1 MKKANSIFLI
11 FLCILLSFE
20 YTYQDKSYSV
30 VPENEFVPLNSR
42 QVVPFELDRT
52 KNELYYSFQND
63 FEGSDIIINLKVAKG
78 FTTYCYIY
86 DSYDKIT
93 VNDKGEYINYLKESV
108 MSENYILLKSSD
120 LTIKKTKYYIII
132 KDLINSYNKDYISI
146 FNEQDYI
153 QLENEKFININKFY
167 SKNKYYFTF
176 SNKKEEVVS
185 LEFNSYNS
193 QYSQYVSIYDQNSGE
208 LIYKGEK
215 NKGEIKLNEERADE
229 GVYRVEIDSLE
240 EPYTDIK
247 LSIILHKYEKFVKQL
262 KYETPLTLSY
272 ITNKEFN
279 FYVDIDDY
287 DFHDENIITFKFGDQ
302 IFYRNLLSHCYAKVM
317 NFEKNDD
324 NKLLANMP
332 AHEDENEAVF
342 TRLDGNTNIYQLYF
356 KKTKEKEENKK
367 SYLLIH
373 LCIKLEEH
381 DKEEYI
387 TPDEF
392 TVYLSNKPEKISLVE
407 YMNKNNIL
415 NKNIKLRPY
424 VPEVYKIVLPKIDEN
439 SVRLSYIFYSSEN
452 IQFIYNNSMIV
463 DRTRNGKS
471 KMIHVL
477 SNSDKGYDYTKV
489 IYAKL
494 YGFNSKEVNFR
505 IESNEASIYYMHNEY
520 REIKSF
526 KDKLTDCSKPFYYIG
541 DYGLFVNKGYFYQ
554 ETFYGKIN
562 AYYKGKVNSDES
574 VLINEDQKYLIKNNL
589 QPLETSIDII
599 ELKCEFPGLYAVHLL
614 DEVEERDIS
623 LYSKIYNYLP
633 AKKSLKIYPVLN
645 PLQEDINVEISTP
658 TGKEV
663 EINDGVNIIKIG
675 SNNKYYRVKYKNY
688 SEVPSSYAVISNE
701 DTVISV
707 TVTNKDPF
715 VILEKS
721 AHVDYDS
728 QVIIKLPQNKKYE
741 SFNVVITRIFHGYS
755 YSIFKGNVDYAPK
768 LDRAEFDYITIDRS
782 YKINMNISN
791 PYLRDENN
799 KNNENDDD
807 DVYYLLFSIDDP
819 EMIQKEVFIIF
830 NEIKEYEKI
839 NVGTSK
845 TITKENEKYGL
856 PSFGNV
862 NDINIVY
869 QSCGNSLKDINVYNY
884 NDKLQSIF
892 NNKNSSSYEHNLI
905 KNYNS
910 LNLQI
915 DINFKNSKSDNS
927 FLNGAV
933 LGITDQQI
941 TDDDISKYTNLKL
954 NLSQNENKVGW
965 ETLDG
970 INNYDVYVLD
980 ENNSYALYL
989 KNPCLLNSIKNN
1001 ELKNLNGN
1009 GSYIKH
1015 YSSNN
1020 NYIKLEEKGRY
1031 IVTVSANIEGKVPL
1045 IYIYD
1050 EIVYDSSLIPP
1061 EPEPDPEPKPDPDDD
1076 QKDDNDSTGTI
1087 VFLAIS
1093 IPLVIIVVLIVLIF
1107 LSKKKNSIDIDNN
1120 NEALIRETVETND

>member
-11 FLCILLSFE
+11 FFCILLSFKFSFQE
-20 YTYQDKSYSV
+20 KSYTI

-42 QVVPFELDRT
+42 QVALIELDRT
-52 KNELYYSFQND
+52 KTELYYSFQNE
-63 FEGSDIIINLKVAKG
+63 FEGSDIIINLKIAKG

-93 VNDKGEYINYLKESV
+93 VNEKGEYINYLKESV

-120 LTIKKTKYYIII
+120 VSIKKTKYYIVI

-146 FNEQDYI
+146 FNEQDSI
-153 QLENEKFININKFY
+153 QLENEKFINIDKFY

-176 SNKKEEVVS
+176 SHTKEEIVS
-185 LEFNSYNS
+185 LELNSYNT
-193 QYSQYVSIYDQNSGE
+193 QYSQYVSIYYQKSGE

-215 NKGEIKLNEERADE
+215 NKGEIKINEERTDE
-229 GVYRVEIDSLE
+229 GVYEVEIESLE
-240 EPYTDIK
+240 APYTDIK

-262 KYETPLTLSY
+262 KYDTPLTLGY
-272 ITNKEFN
+272 IENKEFN

-302 IFYRNLLSHCYAKVM
+302 IFSRNLLSHCYAKVM

-324 NKLLANMP
+324 NKFLANMP
-332 AHEDENEAVF
+332 AQEDENEAVF
-342 TRLDGNTNIYQLYF
+342 SRLDGNTNIYQLYF
-356 KKTKEKEENKK
+356 KKTKEKEQNKK

-387 TPDEF
+387 APDEF
-392 TVYLSNKPEKISLVE
+392 TIYLSNKPEKINLVE
-407 YMNKNNIL
+407 YRNKNSIL

-424 VPEVYKIVLPKIDEN
+424 VPEVYKIILPKIDEN
-439 SVRLSYIFYSSEN
+439 SVKLSYIFYSSEN
-452 IQFIYNNSMIV
+452 IQFIYNNSMLE
-463 DRTRNGKS
+463 DRAGNGKS

-477 SNSDKGYDYTKV
+477 SNSDSGYDYTKV

-505 IESNEASIYYMHNEY
+505 IESNEASIYYLHNDY
-520 REIKSF
+520 RGIKSF

-541 DYGLFVNKGYFYQ
+541 DYGFLVNKGYIYQ

-562 AYYKGKVNSDES
+562 TYYKGKVNSDES
-574 VLINEDQKYLIKNNL
+574 ILINEDQKYLVKNNL
-589 QPLETSIDII
+589 IALETSIDIV
-599 ELKCEFPGLYAVHLL
+599 ELKCEFPGFYEVHLI
-614 DEVEERDIS
+614 DEVEERDIN

-633 AKKSLKIYPVLN
+633 AKKSLKISPVLN
-645 PLQEDINVEISTP
+645 PLQENINVEISTP
-658 TGKEV
+658 MGKEV
-663 EINDGVNIIKIG
+663 EISDGIRTIKIH
-675 SNNKYYRVKYKNY
+675 SNYRIKYKNY
-688 SEVPSSYAVISNE
+688 SEVPSSYIVLSNE
-701 DTVISV
+701 DTVISI
-707 TVTNKDPF
+707 TVTNTDAF
-715 VILEKS
+715 VVLEKS
-721 AHVDYDS
+721 AHIDYDS
-728 QVIIKLPQNKKYE
+728 QVIVKLPRSKKYE
-741 SFNVVITRIFHGYS
+741 SFNIVMTRIYHGYS
-755 YSIFKGNVDYAPK
+755 YSVFKGNVDYTPK
-768 LDRAEFDYITIDRS
+768 LDGTEVDYITIDRS
-782 YKINMNISN
+782 HKINMTISN

-799 KNNENDDD
+799 LNNENEDDNI
-807 DVYYLLFSIDDP
+807 YYLLFSIDDP
-819 EMIQKEVFIIF
+819 EKIQKEVFLTF
-830 NEIKEYEKI
+830 NDIKEYEKI
-839 NVGTSK
+839 DVRTSK

-856 PSFGNV
+856 PSFGND

-892 NNKNSSSYEHNLI
+892 NNKNSSCFEHNLI

-915 DINFKNSKSDNS
+915 GISFKNNKSEDS

-933 LGITDQQI
+933 IGITDQQI
-941 TDDDISKYTNLKL
+941 TDEDINKYSTLKL
-954 NLSQNENKVGW
+954 NISQNENKVEW

-970 INNYDVYVLD
+970 IDNYDIYVLD
-980 ENNSYALYL
+980 ENNSYVSYL
-989 KNPCLLNSIKNN
+989 KNPCLLESIKNN

-1020 NYIKLEEKGRY
+1020 NYTKLEEKGKY
-1031 IVTVSANIEGKVPL
+1031 IVTVSANIKGKVPL
-1045 IYIYD
+1045 VYIYD
-1050 EIVYDSSLIPP
+1050 EILYDSSLIPP
-1061 EPEPDPEPKPDPDDD
+1061 EPEPEPEPEPGPDDD
-1076 QKDDNDSTGTI
+1076 DGSGTI
-1087 VFLAIS
+1087 IFLAIS
-1093 IPLVIIVVLIVLIF
+1093 IPLVVIVVLMTLIF
-1107 LSKKKNSIDIDNN
+1107 LSKKKSSYEEDNN
-1120 NEALIRETVETND
+1120 NGSLIRETIESQE